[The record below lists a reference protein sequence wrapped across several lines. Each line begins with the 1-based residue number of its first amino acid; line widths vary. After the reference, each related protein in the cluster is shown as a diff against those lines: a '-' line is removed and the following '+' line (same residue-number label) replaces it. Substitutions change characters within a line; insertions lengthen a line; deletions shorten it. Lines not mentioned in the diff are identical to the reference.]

1 MAVYKRGE
9 LWWYR
14 FRWNGQEI
22 RRPTKQGNKRVAE
35 QMESAHKTALAKG
48 EVGIKPAKK
57 APVLIDFAEGE
68 FLPFIRG
75 RFADKPSTVAH
86 YRCGVATLAGYPPLA
101 KLRLDQIT
109 AKDVHGYVDRLRSM
123 EYQVASA
130 NRKLAVLRRIFK
142 LAAEWEKTSKAL
154 PKVSLLPGERRR
166 DRVLSPAEEAAYLDA
181 ARGVGEQAL
190 ADYEAAKEG
199 IRATLRGETPIPPR
213 DPFMV
218 YHLALVL
225 LDCGLRPEEAYR
237 LRWDEVHGDSLRI
250 AHGKTANAR
259 RVVPVSNRVK
269 VILDWRREH
278 ISGEWVFPAPTK
290 SGHIDQSS
298 IKRGHTNAI
307 AKSGVAPFVP
317 YTFRHTRLTR
327 WARVM
332 DPYTLAHLAGHSDFS
347 TTRRYVH
354 PSWETIRAAVHKA
367 EEEQT
372 GHKNGHSEQNS
383 PSVDLDLR
391 LAIN

>member
-1 MAVYKRGE
+1 MSVYKRGE
-9 LWWYR
+9 VWWYR
-14 FRWNGQEI
+14 FRWNGEEI

-35 QMESAHKTALAKG
+35 QMEAAHKTALAKG

-68 FLPFIRG
+68 FFEYIQT
-75 RFADKPSTVAH
+75 RFSAKPSTVAY
-86 YRCGVATLAGYPPLA
+86 YRSGIQSLKAFPSLG
-101 KLRLDQIT
+101 KHRLDGIA
-109 AKDVHGYVDRLRSM
+109 AKDIHEYVERLRGM
-123 EYQVASA
+123 DYQTSTL
-130 NRKLAVLRRIFK
+130 NRKLEVLRRIFK
-142 LAAEWEKTSKAL
+142 LAAEWEKTSRAL
-154 PKVSLLPGERRR
+154 PKVALLPGERRR
-166 DRVLSPAEEAAYLDA
+166 DRVLSSAEEVAYLDA
-181 ARGVGEQAL
+181 ARGVGDQAL
-190 ADYEAAKEG
+190 AEYEAAKQG
-199 IRATLRGETPIPPR
+199 IRATLRGETPLPPR
-213 DPFMV
+213 DPYMV

-237 LRWDEVHGDSLRI
+237 LRWEEVHGESLRI

-278 ISGEWVFPAPTK
+278 IGGEWAFPAPTK

-298 IKRGHTNAI
+298 IKRGHKTAI
-307 AKSGVAPFVP
+307 AKSGVAQFVP

-354 PSWETIRAAVHKA
+354 PSWETVRAAVLKA

-372 GHKNGHSEQNS
+372 GHKNGHSNENS
-383 PSVDLDLR
+383 PSADLGLR
-391 LAIN
+391 MAIN